1 MIRFEGV
8 SKSYSSGK
16 DALKNINFSINEGE
30 MVFVTGHS
38 GAGKSTLLKLL
49 LLLERPT
56 KGAIFL
62 QQQNITKL
70 KDKKIPFIRRKFGVV
85 YQNHQ
90 LLNDRTVFDNIAL
103 PLIISGTPTREIKSR
118 VRSALDK
125 VNLLNKEKLLPQML
139 SGGEQ
144 QRIGIARAV
153 VNESSILIADEPT
166 GNLDPELSAEIIKIF
181 KDFNAF
187 GVTVLIATHDL
198 ALLARMPHRSLILR
212 EGNLLGKASPNDAMR
227 FDSQTF

>member
-1 MIRFEGV
+1 
-8 SKSYSSGK
+8 
-16 DALKNINFSINEGE
+16 
-30 MVFVTGHS
+30 
-38 GAGKSTLLKLL
+38 
-49 LLLERPT
+49 
-56 KGAIFL
+56 
-62 QQQNITKL
+62 
-70 KDKKIPFIRRKFGVV
+70 
-85 YQNHQ
+85 
-90 LLNDRTVFDNIAL
+90 
-103 PLIISGTPTREIKSR
+103 
-118 VRSALDK
+118 
-125 VNLLNKEKLLPQML
+125 ML

-181 KDFNAF
+181 KDFSTF

-212 EGNLLGKASPNDAMR
+212 EGNLLSKASPNDAMR